1 MIKATKSI
9 QKFNRIRHDIDAS
22 GIFLGRLSVQIAN
35 LLRGKDKT
43 SFTPNADCGDVV
55 FVSNIRKMKFSGNKI
70 NQKIYYRHSG
80 YIGSL
85 KETKLKDL
93 FKNNPEKVL
102 YKAVSG
108 MLPNNRLKNN
118 WLKRLK
124 FIKND

>member
-9 QKFNRIRHDIDAS
+9 QNFNRMRHDIDAS
-22 GIFLGRLSVQIAN
+22 GVYLGRLSVKIAN

-43 SFTPNADCGDVV
+43 SYTPNADCGDVV
-55 FVSNIRKMKFSGNKI
+55 FVSNVSKMKFSGNKL
-70 NQKIYYRHSG
+70 NQKIYFRHSG

-108 MLPNNRLKNN
+108 MLPDNRLKDN

-124 FIKND
+124 FTKND

>member
-9 QKFNRIRHDIDAS
+9 QNFVRMRHDIDAS
-22 GIFLGRLSVQIAN
+22 GVFLGRLAVKIAN

-43 SFTPNADCGDVV
+43 SYTPNADCGDVV
-55 FVSNIRKMKFSGNKI
+55 FISNVSKMKFSGNKL

-108 MLPNNRLKNN
+108 MLPDNRLKDN

-124 FIKND
+124 FTKND

>member
-9 QKFNRIRHDIDAS
+9 QKFDRARHDIDAS
-22 GIFLGRLSVQIAN
+22 GIYLGRLAVKIAN

-43 SFTPNADCGDVV
+43 NYTPNADCGDVV
-55 FVSNIRKMKFSGNKI
+55 FVSNIKNLKFSGNKI

-93 FKNNPEKVL
+93 FNKYPEKVL

-108 MLPNNRLKNN
+108 MLPDNRLKNN

-124 FIKND
+124 FVRND